1 MKSPLTQSQVEKYE
15 RLAFANKKRRV
26 RKKNLKLMMN
36 DNVFGDYSLDVVSY
50 DFHMSHCEE
59 KYKYIYAERSE
70 FDENFDVITKGYSDS
85 FCLLPDKHIEVR
97 DASNLTADGFTTFVG
112 RFCTFRNAIKWINR
126 NGGEYSKFTV
136 YTHTRVYHVWNNTTL
151 GRIGARRCMAAIFG
165 GENGGENENYRI

>member
-1 MKSPLTQSQVEKYE
+1 MKLPLTQSEVEKHE

-59 KYKYIYAERSE
+59 KCRYVYAERSE
-70 FDENFDVITKGYSDS
+70 FDENFDIITKGYSDS

-97 DASNLTADGFTTFVG
+97 DASGDGFTKFIG
-112 RFCTFRNAIKWINR
+112 RFCTFKNAIKWINR
-126 NGGEYSKFTV
+126 NGGEYGKFTV
-136 YTHTRVYHVWNNTTL
+136 YTPTRVYHVWNNTTL
-151 GRIGARRCMAAIFG
+151 GHIGARRCMEAIFG
-165 GENGGENENYRI
+165 GENSESVRDSE

>member
-1 MKSPLTQSQVEKYE
+1 MKLPLTQSEVEKHE

-50 DFHMSHCEE
+50 DFHMSHCEG

-70 FDENFDVITKGYSDS
+70 FDENFDIITKGYSDS

-97 DASNLTADGFTTFVG
+97 DASGYGFTKFIG
-112 RFCTFRNAIKWINR
+112 RFCTFKNAIKWINR
-126 NGGEYSKFTV
+126 NGGEDGVFIV
-136 YTHTRVYHVWNNTTL
+136 YRHTRVYRVWNRTTL
-151 GRIGARRCMAAIFG
+151 GHIGARRCMAAIFG
-165 GENGGENENYRI
+165 GENGEENEK